1 MKTLIVIGVDPGSK
15 KNEQGE
21 PIGAW
26 AALRVPYRRPARYI
40 AHGTG
45 TAKQIVEAVQS
56 VPNVDLVA
64 VEQASH
70 LHPKKSPG
78 ALYSVAKHLLE
89 TTKMA
94 TTVSIKLA
102 LQHYKVVEATANEW
116 RRAVVGTP
124 SPSDALV
131 LSAVRMR
138 VLDWPPTADEH
149 HADAAGC
156 ALAMAWKET

>member
-1 MKTLIVIGVDPGSK
+1 MKTLIVVGVDPGSK

-21 PIGAW
+21 PVGAW

-40 AHGTG
+40 SHGTG
-45 TAKQIVEAVQS
+45 TAKQIIEAVQAI
-56 VPNVDLVA
+56 PDVDMVA
-64 VEQASH
+64 VEQAAH
-70 LHPKKSPG
+70 LHPKSSPG
-78 ALYSVAKHLLE
+78 ALYSVAKNLLE

-94 TTVSIKLA
+94 TAVSMTLA

-138 VLDWPPTADEH
+138 VLDWPPMADEH

-156 ALAMAWKET
+156 ALAMAWKGI